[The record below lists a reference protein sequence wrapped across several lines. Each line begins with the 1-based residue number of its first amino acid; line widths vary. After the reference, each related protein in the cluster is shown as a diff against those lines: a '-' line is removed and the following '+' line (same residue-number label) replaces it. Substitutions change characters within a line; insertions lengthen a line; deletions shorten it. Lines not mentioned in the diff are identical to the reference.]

1 MASSFLRKDTFL
13 LLEGSEMRKASNA
26 GVGEGWP
33 HYFLFGMGC
42 RASSGGAFL
51 DPGPE
56 AAGFWSFQT
65 RLEIFT
71 GQHRITS
78 SSAD

>member
-13 LLEGSEMRKASNA
+13 LLEGSEMRKARNA

-33 HYFLFGMGC
+33 HYFLFGMGLTRQVQKL
-42 RASSGGAFL
+42 RASGA
-51 DPGPE
+51 
-56 AAGFWSFQT
+56 S

-71 GQHRITS
+71 GRITS